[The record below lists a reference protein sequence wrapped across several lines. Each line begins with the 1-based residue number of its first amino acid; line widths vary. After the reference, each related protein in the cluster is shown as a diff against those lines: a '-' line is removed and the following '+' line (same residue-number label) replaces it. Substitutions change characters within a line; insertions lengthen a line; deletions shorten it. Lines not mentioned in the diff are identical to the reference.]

1 MKHMKTN
8 GLVTR
13 YELNI
18 HFNVL
23 FIANNRIHGNTG
35 RKPPQALSRDELN
48 RVLLFIKN
56 YAEIHAILLPGR
68 IPGLKD
74 YEKVKL
80 LPCNTSKR
88 QLYLEYA
95 ESCEEIGI
103 RACVESTFNSLWRRY
118 LPYIRRAKPM
128 TDLCITCKDNSARII
143 RSTNLSAEKLTEV
156 RYCLSLYTHTHTHL
170 SELLNKTVELHVHVP
185 L

>member
-13 YELNI
+13 YELFI
-18 HFNVL
+18 HFNIL

-35 RKPPQALSRDELN
+35 RKPPQALS
-48 RVLLFIKN
+48 FIKN
-56 YAEIHAILLPGR
+56 YAEIHAIILPGR

-80 LPCNTSKR
+80 LPCNTLKR

-103 RACVESTFNSLWRRY
+103 RACVESTFNLLW
-118 LPYIRRAKPM
+118 
-128 TDLCITCKDNSARII
+128 C
-143 RSTNLSAEKLTEV
+143 
-156 RYCLSLYTHTHTHL
+156 
-170 SELLNKTVELHVHVP
+170 
-185 L
+185 

>member
-48 RVLLFIKN
+48 TCCRLL
-56 YAEIHAILLPGR
+56 R
-68 IPGLKD
+68 ITRKFMLF
-74 YEKVKL
+74 
-80 LPCNTSKR
+80 S
-88 QLYLEYA
+88 YL
-95 ESCEEIGI
+95 
-103 RACVESTFNSLWRRY
+103 VEFQ
-118 LPYIRRAKPM
+118 
-128 TDLCITCKDNSARII
+128 
-143 RSTNLSAEKLTEV
+143 V
-156 RYCLSLYTHTHTHL
+156 
-170 SELLNKTVELHVHVP
+170 
-185 L
+185 

>member
-13 YELNI
+13 YKLYI

-23 FIANNRIHGNTG
+23 FIANNRIHLNTE
-35 RKPPQALSRDELN
+35 RKPPQAFPHDELN
-48 RVLLFIKN
+48 RVLLLINN
-56 YAEIHAILLPGR
+56 YTEIHAILLPGR

-80 LPCNTSKR
+80 LPCNTSKS

-103 RACVESTFNSLWRRY
+103 RACVESMFNSLWRHY
-118 LPYIRRAKPM
+118 LPYIRRAKCM
-128 TDLCITCKDNSARII
+128 TDLSLPVKIT
-143 RSTNLSAEKLTEV
+143 
-156 RYCLSLYTHTHTHL
+156 
-170 SELLNKTVELHVHVP
+170 VHV

>member
-1 MKHMKTN
+1 MLQMTRSEYDLVIMTQIKATTSMGGQTVGNKRKAHERQRDTYNYMHEGQKVVLYHLNMNLIVYWVCKNTFLKINACGKRKFEIMKHMKTN

-48 RVLLFIKN
+48 RVLSFIKN

-68 IPGLKD
+68 IPGVKD

-80 LPCNTSKR
+80 LPCNTSK
-88 QLYLEYA
+88 A
-95 ESCEEIGI
+95 
-103 RACVESTFNSLWRRY
+103 A
-118 LPYIRRAKPM
+118 
-128 TDLCITCKDNSARII
+128 
-143 RSTNLSAEKLTEV
+143 
-156 RYCLSLYTHTHTHL
+156 
-170 SELLNKTVELHVHVP
+170 LLGVL
-185 L
+185 